1 MTVEQLSAVTNVSR
15 VHLTRAFNR
24 AQGIAPHAYLNTL
37 RINAAK
43 DLMRSSSKALADV
56 ALEVGYAD
64 QSHFCRRFK
73 GATGTAPSLWKDA
86 LKS

>member
-1 MTVEQLSAVTNVSR
+1 MCLFIGNGAMTVEQLSAVTNVSR

-43 DLMRSSSKALADV
+43 K
-56 ALEVGYAD
+56 
-64 QSHFCRRFK
+64 
-73 GATGTAPSLWKDA
+73 T
-86 LKS
+86 